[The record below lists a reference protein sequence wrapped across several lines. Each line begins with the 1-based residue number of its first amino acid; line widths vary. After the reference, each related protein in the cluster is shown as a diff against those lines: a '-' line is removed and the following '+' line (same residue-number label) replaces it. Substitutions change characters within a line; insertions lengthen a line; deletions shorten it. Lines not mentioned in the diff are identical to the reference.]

1 MSSED
6 LLYSNTHT
14 AIISK
19 CIRSIKHNVLL
30 IFHLHSYLILP
41 ASQHLKAF
49 CNNKDY
55 VVIFKYYLLDILPQK
70 EQEHV
75 EIKQIHI
82 FPDFV
87 YAFIVKIEQAAY
99 LLAYSAQ
106 RMAFQVLIW
115 QQHLLTHCAGH
126 LQASPATLS
135 PSSGNSTPSPSFGK

>member
-19 CIRSIKHNVLL
+19 CVRNIKHKVLL

-99 LLAYSAQ
+99 FSAYSAW
-106 RMAFQVLIW
+106 RMAFQVPIRQLRFTNSLCWTSVGQPSNLIPFLW
-115 QQHLLTHCAGH
+115 
-126 LQASPATLS
+126 
-135 PSSGNSTPSPSFGK
+135 